1 MRKDYVNGESFERA
15 SFVLYT
21 TAPLLDSHQK
31 STNNTHTQ
39 NKGKRRNNKIRKAQ
53 YITTNRQTKKP
64 SITQKRR
71 EK

>member
-31 STNNTHTQ
+31 SKHKQRTYAKQ
-39 NKGKRRNNKIRKAQ
+39 R
-53 YITTNRQTKKP
+53 
-64 SITQKRR
+64 
-71 EK
+71 